1 VDSIDSLNS
10 QREFKNLYW
19 TRVISVN
26 NFREDG
32 EHFFSIEE
40 DYNIEKLGFEE
51 ALLDLEREAQILF
64 DPV

>member
-51 ALLDLEREAQILF
+51 ALLDLEREA
-64 DPV
+64 